1 MHNHFMARAIA
12 LSIENVRSGRGGP
25 FAAVLVKDGKIIA
38 EGVNC
43 VTSSNDP
50 TAHAEITAIRAACRA
65 AGTFDLSGSV
75 MYATCEPCPM
85 CLGAIYW
92 ARIERIY
99 FANTAADASNAGFND
114 LFIHREVA
122 RLPADRAIPMIPLMR
137 GEALEAFR
145 VWEEQ
150 LDKTGY

>member
-43 VTSSNDP
+43 VTSANDP
-50 TAHAEITAIRAACRA
+50 TAHAEITAIRAACKA
-65 AGTFDLSGSV
+65 AGTFDISGSV

-92 ARIERIY
+92 ARIERVY
-99 FANTAADASNAGFND
+99 FANTAADASNAGFDD
-114 LFIHREVA
+114 LFIYREIA

-137 GEALEAFR
+137 REALEAFR